1 MLKVRCREYLSGL
14 QNLIGEEI
22 PKVDIAKA
30 LIKYGVSKQKDVDKL
45 ANNISNRCFNDGY
58 FKPEEVEVLDMV
70 FKSNGNQLQK
80 YDDITPQSDK
90 VLIDYYPDVLVS
102 CGNGIFSLGE
112 TKEQMTVPKKL
123 IKGYSDSYKYVIVT
137 AFSDSMQPEIKEKDM
152 LIVRVAEMEN
162 IIDNHIYIFCHEGR
176 FYCKYLSYNL
186 GQVIVRSLNPEYP
199 TRYIE
204 KENLENFELI
214 GEVCGIFRNVV

>member
-1 MLKVRCREYLSGL
+1 MRYSK
-14 QNLIGEEI
+14 LI
-22 PKVDIAKA
+22 DT
-30 LIKYGVSKQKDVDKL
+30 
-45 ANNISNRCFNDGY
+45 
-58 FKPEEVEVLDMV
+58 
-70 FKSNGNQLQK
+70 LQK
-80 YDDITPQSDK
+80 LINRKPSQAELGKIIGLAQTAISGRANRDSEFSEDEIKLIEQAYNVLIVTDSNDK
-90 VLIDYYPDVLVS
+90 IKIDYYPDVLVS
-102 CGNGIFSLGE
+102 CGNGIYSLGE

-214 GEVCGIFRNVV
+214 GEVCGIFRNVN

>member
-1 MLKVRCREYLSGL
+1 MRYSE
-14 QNLIGEEI
+14 LI
-22 PKVDIAKA
+22 
-30 LIKYGVSKQKDVDKL
+30 ST
-45 ANNISNRCFNDGY
+45 
-58 FKPEEVEVLDMV
+58 
-70 FKSNGNQLQK
+70 LQK
-80 YDDITPQSDK
+80 LINRKPSQKELGNIIGKAQTAISGRAERDSEFSDDEIKLIEQAYNVLIQTDSNDK
-90 VLIDYYPDVLVS
+90 IKIDYYPDVLVS
-102 CGNGIFSLGE
+102 CGNGIYSLGE

-214 GEVCGIFRNVV
+214 GEVCGIFRNVN

>member
-1 MLKVRCREYLSGL
+1 MRYSK
-14 QNLIGEEI
+14 LI
-22 PKVDIAKA
+22 DT
-30 LIKYGVSKQKDVDKL
+30 
-45 ANNISNRCFNDGY
+45 
-58 FKPEEVEVLDMV
+58 
-70 FKSNGNQLQK
+70 LQK
-80 YDDITPQSDK
+80 LINRKPSQAELGKIIGLAQTAISGRANRDSEFSDDEIKLIEQAYNVLIVTDSNDK
-90 VLIDYYPDVLVS
+90 VKIDYYPDVLVS
-102 CGNGIFSLGE
+102 CGNGIYSLGE

-214 GEVCGIFRNVV
+214 GEVCGIFRNVN

>member
-1 MLKVRCREYLSGL
+1 MRYSK
-14 QNLIGEEI
+14 LI
-22 PKVDIAKA
+22 DT
-30 LIKYGVSKQKDVDKL
+30 
-45 ANNISNRCFNDGY
+45 
-58 FKPEEVEVLDMV
+58 
-70 FKSNGNQLQK
+70 LQK
-80 YDDITPQSDK
+80 LINRKPSQAELGKIIGLAQTAISGRANRDSEFSDDEIKLIEQAYNVLIVTDSNDK
-90 VLIDYYPDVLVS
+90 IKIDYYPDVLVS

-214 GEVCGIFRNVV
+214 GEVCGIFRNVN

>member
-1 MLKVRCREYLSGL
+1 MRYSK
-14 QNLIGEEI
+14 LI
-22 PKVDIAKA
+22 DT
-30 LIKYGVSKQKDVDKL
+30 
-45 ANNISNRCFNDGY
+45 
-58 FKPEEVEVLDMV
+58 
-70 FKSNGNQLQK
+70 LQK
-80 YDDITPQSDK
+80 LINRKPSQAELGKIIGLAQTAISGRANRDSEFSDDEIKLIEQAYNVLIQTDSNDK
-90 VLIDYYPDVLVS
+90 IKIDYYPDVLVS

>member
-1 MLKVRCREYLSGL
+1 MKYNEVLACL
-14 QNLIGEEI
+14 QNLTKEKPTQQAIADVLGVGQTAIAGRARRNTEFTDDEI
-22 PKVDIAKA
+22 KMLEKSFNVIFPSPD
-30 LIKYGVSKQKDVDKL
+30 GDK
-45 ANNISNRCFNDGY
+45 IQ
-58 FKPEEVEVLDMV
+58 V
-70 FKSNGNQLQK
+70 
-80 YDDITPQSDK
+80 
-90 VLIDYYPDVLVS
+90 DYYPDVLVS
-102 CGNGIFSLGE
+102 CGNGIYSLGE
-112 TKEQMTVPKKL
+112 SKEQMTVPKKL

-152 LIVRVAEMEN
+152 LIVRIAEMEN

-214 GEVCGIFRNVV
+214 GEVCGIFRNVN

>member
-1 MLKVRCREYLSGL
+1 MRYSK
-14 QNLIGEEI
+14 LI
-22 PKVDIAKA
+22 DT
-30 LIKYGVSKQKDVDKL
+30 
-45 ANNISNRCFNDGY
+45 
-58 FKPEEVEVLDMV
+58 
-70 FKSNGNQLQK
+70 LQK
-80 YDDITPQSDK
+80 LINRKPSQAELGKIIGLAQTAISGRANRDSEFSEDEIKLIEQAYNVLIVTDSNDK
-90 VLIDYYPDVLVS
+90 IKIDYYPDVLVS
-102 CGNGIFSLGE
+102 CGNGIYSLGE

-176 FYCKYLSYNL
+176 FYCKYLSYNV

-214 GEVCGIFRNVV
+214 GEVCGIFRNVN

>member
-1 MLKVRCREYLSGL
+1 MRYSK
-14 QNLIGEEI
+14 LI
-22 PKVDIAKA
+22 DT
-30 LIKYGVSKQKDVDKL
+30 
-45 ANNISNRCFNDGY
+45 
-58 FKPEEVEVLDMV
+58 
-70 FKSNGNQLQK
+70 LQK
-80 YDDITPQSDK
+80 LINRKPSQAELGKIIGLAQTAISGRANRDSEFSEDEIKLIEQAYNVLMVTDSNDK
-90 VLIDYYPDVLVS
+90 IKIDYYPDVLVS
-102 CGNGIFSLGE
+102 CGNGIYSLGE

-152 LIVRVAEMEN
+152 LIVRIAEMEN

-214 GEVCGIFRNVV
+214 GEVCGIFRNIA

>member
-1 MLKVRCREYLSGL
+1 MKYSEVLARL
-14 QNLIGEEI
+14 QNLIGLI
-22 PKVDIAKA
+22 PSQSQLCDIT
-30 LIKYGVSKQKDVDKL
+30 GVKQS
-45 ANNISNRCFNDGY
+45 AMSNRAKENSAFKQSDIQKLNDFYGINLY
-58 FKPEEVEVLDMV
+58 TNTLENNHKNIKNDVCV
-70 FKSNGNQLQK
+70 
-80 YDDITPQSDK
+80 TPQSDK

-102 CGNGIFSLGE
+102 CGNGIYSLGE